1 MARMARIKAFP
12 SAPSAVELF
21 PKNLT
26 HSHQILVFKESRT
39 RRAFTLIELLVA
51 TAVMALILVLLLQ
64 IAEHTLQASHV
75 TTQRLDSTQSARR
88 ALDAL
93 SSDLASAVL
102 ASGATILV
110 KDNGGSPSLAF
121 LTSQRG
127 PSTAT
132 DPPRFL
138 AVNYKLENHQLTRGY
153 KSVKWTDSNLLA
165 AAETAAAA
173 SSPSVLA
180 PGILQFAVLAVLED
194 GTSVSVLNPPTAA
207 WVASGAVLYE
217 DKTVPTG
224 WTALVPA
231 VPPTPSPLSSSTAR
245 VRSLLVA
252 IAAVDEQNFA
262 LLKDAQRDRF
272 AQPTTADPV
281 KEWEAVLDPASLPG
295 PARSAIRFHSKLIPL
310 P

>member
-1 MARMARIKAFP
+1 M
-12 SAPSAVELF
+12 
-21 PKNLT
+21 
-26 HSHQILVFKESRT
+26 VFKESRT

-110 KDNGGSPSLAF
+110 QTGSGGSPSLAF

-127 PSTAT
+127 PSTAPP
-132 DPPRFL
+132 PPRFL

-153 KSVKWTDSNLLA
+153 APVAWTDSNLLT
-165 AAETAAAA
+165 AAETAAAPTA
-173 SSPSVLA
+173 SRSVLA

-194 GTSVSVLNPPTAA
+194 GTSVSVLNTPPAA
-207 WVASGAVLYE
+207 WGASGTVLYE
-217 DKTVPTG
+217 DQTVPSG
-224 WTALVPA
+224 PPPWTALVPA
-231 VPPTPSPLSSSTAR
+231 VPPTPSPLVPSTAR

-262 LLKDAQRDRF
+262 LLNDAQRNSF
-272 AQPTTADPV
+272 AQPTTDDPV
-281 KEWEAVLDPASLPG
+281 KEWEADLDPASLPA